1 MKKSI
6 LLITAL
12 AFSAVSF
19 AQKKELK
26 EIKKDI
32 EKNELPQAE
41 RLLENVK
48 SMALADR
55 KSSAEYYFLKGEL
68 GLKKAIAGKD
78 VINSLSEASAALAE
92 AKKAGGKSSSDIE
105 ALKAEGARIAVEK
118 GQDSYQKNNF
128 KEAALAFEQVYR
140 LSPRDTLFL
149 YNAAVSASQ
158 SKENEMA
165 LNYFLELKDLK
176 YDGTEILYSAK
187 NKETGLIEKS
197 ADKNTRDMKMKT
209 GNYSNPSQ
217 EKTPSKRGEIIRN
230 IAYLYVDQG
239 KKEEALK
246 AFEFAR
252 KNYPKDAELI
262 MQEANVYY
270 QLGNMGKFE
279 SLMKEATDLQPDNA
293 DAQYNIGVMNLQRG
307 NNAEARKYFQKAL
320 KIAPD
325 NANAAMNCAT
335 TYANEGDA
343 LVDQMN
349 ALGNTASDIK
359 KFDELKNSKD
369 SSYRLAAEVLNEYVK
384 NNPKN
389 PNKDVLEY
397 LSNIYLSLND
407 MTNYKRIKALL
418 DKN

>member
-1 MKKSI
+1 MKKSM

-12 AFSAVSF
+12 TVSAVSF

-26 EIKKDI
+26 DVKKAI
-32 EKNELPQAE
+32 EKNEFSQAQT
-41 RLLENVK
+41 LLENVK
-48 SMALADR
+48 NAALADR

-68 GLKKAIAGKD
+68 ALKKAIAGKD
-78 VINSLSEASAALAE
+78 VINSLTEASTALAE
-92 AKKAGGKSSSDIE
+92 AKKVGGSPSELDV
-105 ALKAEGARIAVEK
+105 LKNEGAKIAVEK
-118 GQDSYQKNNF
+118 GQASYQKNEF
-128 KEAALAFEQVYR
+128 KDAALAFEQVYR

-149 YNAAVSASQ
+149 YNAAVSATQ
-158 SKENEMA
+158 GKENEMA

-176 YDGTEILYSAK
+176 YDGTEVLYAAK
-187 NKETGLIEKS
+187 NKETGQIEKS

-209 GNYSNPSQ
+209 GNYSNPTQ

-252 KNYPKDAELI
+252 KNYPKDGELI

-270 QLGNMGKFE
+270 QLGNMEKFE
-279 SLMKEATDLQPDNA
+279 ALMKEATDLQPDNA

-349 ALGNTASDIK
+349 ALGNTANDIK
-359 KFDELKNSKD
+359 RFDELKNSKD
-369 SSYRLAAEVLNEYVK
+369 ASYRLAAEVLNEYVK

-389 PNKDVLEY
+389 PNKSVLEY

-407 MTNYKRIKALL
+407 MTNYKRIKAIL

>member
-26 EIKKDI
+26 EIKKAI
-32 EKNELPQAE
+32 EKNELPQAQT
-41 RLLENVK
+41 LLENVK
-48 SMALADR
+48 NVALAD
-55 KSSAEYYFLKGEL
+55 KKYSAEYYFLKGEI

-78 VINSLSEASAALAE
+78 MSSLAEAAAAFEE
-92 AKKAGGKSSSDIE
+92 AKKAGGKSPSELE
-105 ALKAEGARIAVEK
+105 ALKREGARIAVDK
-118 GQDSYQKNNF
+118 GQALYQDNNF

-140 LSPRDTLFL
+140 LSPKDTLFL
-149 YNAAVSASQ
+149 YNAAVSATQ
-158 SKENEMA
+158 GKENEMA
-165 LNYFLELKDLK
+165 LNYFLELKELK
-176 YDGTEILYSAK
+176 YDGAETLYAAK
-187 NKETGLIEKS
+187 NKETGQIEKS
-197 ADKNTRDMKMKT
+197 ADKDVRDMKMKT
-209 GNYSNPSQ
+209 GNYSNPTQ
-217 EKTPSKRGEIIRN
+217 EKTPSKRSEIIRN

-239 KKEEALK
+239 KKEEAIK

-252 KNYPKDAELI
+252 KNYPKDGELI

-270 QLGNMGKFE
+270 QLGNMEKFE
-279 SLMKEATDLQPDNA
+279 ALMKEATDLQPNNA

-307 NNAEARKYFQKAL
+307 NNAEARVYFQKAL

-359 KFDELKNSKD
+359 RYEELKNSKD
-369 SSYRLAAEVLNEYVK
+369 TFYKLAAGVLDEYVK
-384 NNPKN
+384 NNPKE
-389 PNKDVLEY
+389 PNKSVLEY

-407 MTNYKRIKALL
+407 MTNYKRIKAIL

>member
-26 EIKKDI
+26 EIKKAI

-78 VINSLSEASAALAE
+78 VINSLSEASVALAE

-165 LNYFLELKDLK
+165 LNYFLELKD
-176 YDGTEILYSAK
+176 
-187 NKETGLIEKS
+187 
-197 ADKNTRDMKMKT
+197 
-209 GNYSNPSQ
+209 
-217 EKTPSKRGEIIRN
+217 
-230 IAYLYVDQG
+230 
-239 KKEEALK
+239 
-246 AFEFAR
+246 
-252 KNYPKDAELI
+252 
-262 MQEANVYY
+262 
-270 QLGNMGKFE
+270 
-279 SLMKEATDLQPDNA
+279 
-293 DAQYNIGVMNLQRG
+293 
-307 NNAEARKYFQKAL
+307 
-320 KIAPD
+320 
-325 NANAAMNCAT
+325 
-335 TYANEGDA
+335 
-343 LVDQMN
+343 
-349 ALGNTASDIK
+349 
-359 KFDELKNSKD
+359 
-369 SSYRLAAEVLNEYVK
+369 
-384 NNPKN
+384 
-389 PNKDVLEY
+389 
-397 LSNIYLSLND
+397 
-407 MTNYKRIKALL
+407 
-418 DKN
+418 

>member
-26 EIKKDI
+26 EIKKAI

-78 VINSLSEASAALAE
+78 VINSLSQASVALAE
-92 AKKAGGKSSSDIE
+92 AKKAGGKSF
-105 ALKAEGARIAVEK
+105 AVEK

-252 KNYPKDAELI
+252 KNYPKDGELI

-418 DKN
+418 NKN